1 MAIWDDVIP
10 EAERLMF
17 EEKGWRNG
25 ELPFGTRPVVLVV
38 DMTNAFVTDNYP
50 TGWAATGKP
59 AAAAIKDLLGV
70 ARSKGVPI
78 IYTAGRLGSSAA
90 ERGHWKDGG
99 GGLRGLTDEYRHSV
113 YNEIAPEPEDIV
125 LQKSKPSAFFGT
137 DLQAVL
143 TYHKIDTVIVTGMVT
158 SGCVRA
164 TVVDAFNLNYPVMV
178 PEECVAD
185 RGQVS
190 HKVNL
195 FDMHAKYADV
205 LPWEQ
210 VTNYLNGLGAPVVTP
225 RPASAGADQP

>member
-10 EAERLMF
+10 EEERQRF
-17 EEKGWRNG
+17 TEKGWASG
-25 ELPFGTRPVVLVV
+25 DLPHGTRPAVLVV
-38 DMTNAFVTDNYP
+38 DMTNAFVTDDYS

-99 GGLRGLTDEYRHSV
+99 AGLRGLNDEYRHAV
-113 YNEIAPEPEDIV
+113 YDELAPEPEDIV
-125 LQKSKPSAFFGT
+125 LRKSKPSAFFGT
-137 DLQAVL
+137 DLQAIL
-143 TYHKIDTVIVTGMVT
+143 TYHRIDTVIVTGMVT

-190 HKVNL
+190 HKVSL

-210 VTNYLNGLGAPVVTP
+210 VNNYLSAIPEPVVTP
-225 RPASAGADQP
+225 HGLGTQAG